1 MQQATMN
8 SGMVNAQFFCG
19 VFRSAL
25 LLFLLLLILQA
36 APLVLS
42 ARTNTS
48 RVQSDS
54 AAKPAVTPFRVS
66 GGVTLSGDFYT
77 ADGIEAR
84 RPASNLMAI
93 ARINVALFEQVNL
106 PFEAFIG
113 TNQSGFRQ
121 PFNQIGISPTFFH
134 WLTLH
139 AGWFSM
145 RFSDLTFGD
154 IRMLGGGVEL
164 RPGNFR
170 LAALYGSTNQ
180 AVPYD
185 VSVSGAAV
193 AGAFTSYSRPVVGVQ
208 LGYGDENVAFINF
221 QAIRV
226 SDDTT
231 SLQTP
236 VNADVSRLAKPQENT
251 VFSTTFGF
259 GAFDG
264 KLRFTAEI
272 AGSAYS
278 ADTRSQSLAE
288 LATTSTFQFPAIPSE
303 IFTPRL
309 SSQLDAAAKA
319 TLTIAPTQDFT
330 VALGGQYVGPGFVT
344 LGYAQLQN
352 DVLDGTISPSLRLFN
367 GGLSLRGT
375 VGVRV
380 NNLIANRTAPL
391 QRLIASG
398 SVSIQPVQAFGVD
411 VQYSN
416 YGIRSTPRNDTLR
429 IENVAQSLT
438 VSPRLNFE
446 AFGGVSGIFGS
457 YSLNNVDDLNVLT
470 KETNTNQTQSAML
483 SWTLGLPSG
492 LSLATTGLYSD
503 IEQSIARTTVLNIGQ
518 TASYAFFEGALSTSL
533 TLGYGIIGSELT
545 AGGVTTMSSDGQITA
560 QASVSY
566 TIGESGKFGTLSLNV
581 NNNNYAFGNPARGRN
596 FGEWTALVQYAIG
609 F

>member
-1 MQQATMN
+1 MANTI
-8 SGMVNAQFFCG
+8 
-19 VFRSAL
+19 
-25 LLFLLLLILQA
+25 FLRCAILLLIFQA
-36 APLVLS
+36 GATIAS
-42 ARTNTS
+42 AQTDTS
-48 RVQSDS
+48 RVKSDS
-54 AAKPAVTPFRVS
+54 AVKLTVTPFRVS

-77 ADGIEAR
+77 TDGIESR
-84 RPASNLMAI
+84 RPANNLMAI
-93 ARINVALFEQVNL
+93 ARINIALFEQVNL

-113 TNQSGFRQ
+113 TNQNGFRQ
-121 PFNQIGISPTFFH
+121 PFNQFGISPTFFN

-154 IRMLGGGVEL
+154 IRMLGGGVEF

-185 VSVSGAAV
+185 ISTGGAAV
-193 AGAFTSYSRPVVGVQ
+193 AGAFTSYSRPVVGLK
-208 LGYGDENVAFINF
+208 LGYGDENIAFINF

-236 VNADVSRLAKPQENT
+236 ANADISRLARPQENT

-278 ADTRSQSLAE
+278 ADTRSQSLAA
-288 LATTSTFQFPAIPSE
+288 LTTTSTFQLPAIPAE

-309 SSQLDAAAKA
+309 SSQIDAAAKA
-319 TLTIAPTQDFT
+319 TLTIAPTQDFML
-330 VALGGQYVGPGFVT
+330 ALGGQYVGPGFVS

-375 VGVRV
+375 VGIRV

-398 SVSIQPVQAFGVD
+398 SVSIQPVQAFGLD

-429 IENVAQSLT
+429 IENVSQSLT
-438 VSPRLNFE
+438 LSPRLNFE
-446 AFGGVSGIFGS
+446 AFGGMSGIFGS
-457 YSLNNVDDLNVLT
+457 YSLNNVNDLNVLT
-470 KETNTNQTQSAML
+470 KETNTNQTESVML

-492 LSLATTGLYSD
+492 LSLATTGFYSD
-503 IEQSIARTTVLNIGQ
+503 IAQSIGRTSILNIGQ
-518 TASYAFFEGALSTSL
+518 TASYSFLSGALSTSL
-533 TLGYGIIGSELT
+533 TLGYGIVGSELT
-545 AGGVTTMSSDGQITA
+545 TGSMTTRSSDGQITG
-560 QASVSY
+560 QVSVSY
-566 TIGESGKFGTLSLNV
+566 SIGESGKFGTLSLNV

-596 FGEWTALVQYAIG
+596 FGEWTALVQYSIG

>member
-1 MQQATMN
+1 MHPLY
-8 SGMVNAQFFCG
+8 SGI
-19 VFRSAL
+19 FRYVAL
-25 LLFLLLLILQA
+25 LLGFMFLGINAVFAQTDTT
-36 APLVLS
+36 
-42 ARTNTS
+42 RTK
-48 RVQSDS
+48 SDS
-54 AAKPAVTPFRVS
+54 AAKPAVQPIRVS
-66 GGVTLSGDFYT
+66 GGVTLSGDFYA
-77 ADGIEAR
+77 ADGIESR
-84 RPASNLMAI
+84 RPATNLMAI
-93 ARINVALFEQVNL
+93 ARVNVALFEQINL
-106 PFEAFIG
+106 PFEAYIG

-121 PFNQIGISPTFFH
+121 PFNQIGISPTFFN

-154 IRMLGGGVEL
+154 VRMLGGGVEL

-185 VSVSGAAV
+185 VSMGGAAV
-193 AGAFTSYSRPVVGVQ
+193 AGAFTSYSRPVVGVK
-208 LGYGDENVAFINF
+208 LGYGDENIAFINF

-236 VNADVSRLAKPQENT
+236 ANADVSRLAKPQENT

-272 AGSAYS
+272 AASAFS
-278 ADTRSQSLAE
+278 QDTRSQSLAQ
-288 LATTSTFQFPAIPSE
+288 LATAATFQLPEIPALL
-303 IFTPRL
+303 FTPRL

-319 TLTIAPTQDFT
+319 TLTIAPTPDFN
-330 VALGGQYVGPGFVT
+330 VALGGQYIGPGFVS

-375 VGVRV
+375 VGMRV

-391 QRLIASG
+391 QRLIASA
-398 SVSIQPVQAFGVD
+398 SVSIQPVQAFGID
-411 VQYSN
+411 LQYSN

-429 IENVAQSLT
+429 IENVSQSLS
-438 VSPRLNFE
+438 VSPRVNFE
-446 AFGGVSGIFGS
+446 AFGGVSGIFAS
-457 YSLNNVDDLNVLT
+457 YSLNNVDDVNVIT
-470 KETNTNQTQSAML
+470 RQTNTNQTQTAML

-492 LSLATTGLYSD
+492 LSLATTGFYSD
-503 IEQSIARTTVLNIGQ
+503 IAQSIARTNILNIGQ
-518 TASYAFFEGALSTSL
+518 TAAYSFFDGALSTSL
-533 TLGYGIIGSELT
+533 TLGYGIVGSELT
-545 AGGVTTMSSDGQITA
+545 SAGMTTTSSDGQITG
-560 QASVSY
+560 QASISY
-566 TIGESGKFGTLSLNV
+566 SIGESGKFGTLSLNV
-581 NNNNYAFGNPARGRN
+581 NNNNYAYGNPARGRN
-596 FGEWTALVQYAIG
+596 FGEWTAMVQYAIG

>member
-1 MQQATMN
+1 MIAQRCFFVSIFVFCVILGTHTVQAQTD
-8 SGMVNAQFFCG
+8 
-19 VFRSAL
+19 
-25 LLFLLLLILQA
+25 
-36 APLVLS
+36 
-42 ARTNTS
+42 TS
-48 RVQSDS
+48 RVKTDS
-54 AAKPAVTPFRVS
+54 ISKPAVVPIKVS
-66 GGVTLSGDFYT
+66 GGVTLSGDFYA

-84 RPASNLMAI
+84 RPTSNLMAI
-93 ARINVALFEQVNL
+93 ARVNIALFEQINL

-121 PFNQIGISPTFFH
+121 PFNQIGISPTFFN

-170 LAALYGSTNQ
+170 LSALYGSTNQ

-185 VSVSGAAV
+185 VSMSGTAV
-193 AGAFTSYSRPVVGVQ
+193 AGAFTSYQRPVIGVK
-208 LGYGDENVAFINF
+208 LGYGDENIAFFNI
-221 QAIRV
+221 QAVRV

-236 VNADVSRLAKPQENT
+236 ANADLSRLAKPQENT

-272 AGSAYS
+272 AGSAFS
-278 ADTRSQSLAE
+278 ADTRSVSLAQ
-288 LATTSTFQFPAIPSE
+288 LTTTSTFQLPAIPSE

-309 SSQLDAAAKA
+309 SSQIDAAAKA
-319 TLTIAPTQDFT
+319 TLTIAPTQDFS
-330 VALGGQYVGPGFVT
+330 VALGGQYVGPGFVS

-367 GGLSLRGT
+367 GGLSVRGT

-398 SVSIQPVQAFGVD
+398 SVSIQPVQAFGLD

-416 YGIRSTPRNDTLR
+416 YGLRSTPRNDTLR
-429 IENVAQSLT
+429 IENVSQSLT
-438 VSPRLNFE
+438 ISPRVNFE

-470 KETNTNQTQSAML
+470 RQTNTNQTQSAML

-492 LSLATTGLYSD
+492 LSLATTGFYSD
-503 IEQSIARTTVLNIGQ
+503 IAQSIARTNILNIGQ

-533 TLGYGIIGSELT
+533 TLGYGIVGSEIT
-545 AGGVTTMSSDGQITA
+545 QGGMTTSSSDGQITG
-560 QASVSY
+560 QASISY
-566 TIGESGKFGTLSLNV
+566 SIGESGKFCTLSLNV

-596 FGEWTALVQYAIG
+596 FGEWTALVQYSIG

>member
-1 MQQATMN
+1 MLKLIQFLWLLSVLFFAVVLHLPAQGSAPRA
-8 SGMVNAQFFCG
+8 NAD
-19 VFRSAL
+19 
-25 LLFLLLLILQA
+25 
-36 APLVLS
+36 
-42 ARTNTS
+42 TT
-48 RVQSDS
+48 
-54 AAKPAVTPFRVS
+54 AKPTVTPIKVS
-66 GGVTLSGDFYT
+66 GGITLSGDFYT

-84 RPASNLMAI
+84 RPTSNLMAI
-93 ARINVALFEQVNL
+93 ARVNISLFEQINL

-121 PFNQIGISPTFFH
+121 PFNQIGISPTFFN

-145 RFSDLTFGD
+145 RMSDLTFGD
-154 IRMLGGGVEL
+154 VRVLGGGVEL

-170 LAALYGSTNQ
+170 LSALYGSTNQ

-185 VSVSGAAV
+185 VSMGGAAV
-193 AGAFTSYSRPVVGVQ
+193 AGAFTSYQRPVIGVK
-208 LGYGDENVAFINF
+208 LGYGDENVAFFNI
-221 QAIRV
+221 QAVRV

-231 SLQTP
+231 TLQTP
-236 VNADVSRLAKPQENT
+236 ANADLSRLAKPQENT

-272 AGSAYS
+272 AGSAFS
-278 ADTRSQSLAE
+278 ADTRSASLAQ
-288 LATTSTFQFPAIPSE
+288 LTTTSTFQLPAIPSE

-319 TLTIAPTQDFT
+319 TLTIAPTQDFS
-330 VALGGQYVGPGFVT
+330 VALGGQYIGPGFVS

-367 GGLSLRGT
+367 GALSLRGT

-398 SVSIQPVQAFGVD
+398 SVSIQPVQAFGID
-411 VQYSN
+411 LQYSN
-416 YGIRSTPRNDTLR
+416 YGLRSTPRNDTLR
-429 IENVAQSLT
+429 IENVSQSLT
-438 VSPRLNFE
+438 VSPRVNFE
-446 AFGGVSGIFGS
+446 AFGGVSGLFGS

-470 KETNTNQTQSAML
+470 RQINTNQTQTALL

-492 LSLATTGLYSD
+492 LSLATTGFYSD
-503 IEQSIARTTVLNIGQ
+503 IAQSVARTNILNIGQ
-518 TASYAFFEGALSTSL
+518 TVSYAFFEGALSTSL
-533 TLGYGIIGSELT
+533 TLGYGIVGSEIT
-545 AGGVTTMSSDGQITA
+545 QGGMTTSSSDGQITG
-560 QASVSY
+560 QASISY
-566 TIGESGKFGTLSLNV
+566 SIGESGKFGTLSLNI
-581 NNNNYAFGNPARGRN
+581 NNNNYAFGNPARGLN
-596 FGEWTALVQYAIG
+596 FGEWTALMQYSIG